1 MSTLIIY
8 FAVPTKEQLGS
19 SSKVSLLLT
28 LSLNDQPKRGPDFA
42 NNANH
47 KQIKMQKKLKSQTPV
62 VSNLKLIWILLLHT
76 NNTGH
81 VQNKLA
87 GVGGEGGCTE
97 EV

>member
-19 SSKVSLLLT
+19 SSKVRLLLT

-47 KQIKMQKKLKSQTPV
+47 KQTRMQKKLKSQTPV
-62 VSNLKLIWILLLHT
+62 VSNSIDLNALTAHQGYWSC
-76 NNTGH
+76 
-81 VQNKLA
+81 A
-87 GVGGEGGCTE
+87 E
-97 EV
+97 